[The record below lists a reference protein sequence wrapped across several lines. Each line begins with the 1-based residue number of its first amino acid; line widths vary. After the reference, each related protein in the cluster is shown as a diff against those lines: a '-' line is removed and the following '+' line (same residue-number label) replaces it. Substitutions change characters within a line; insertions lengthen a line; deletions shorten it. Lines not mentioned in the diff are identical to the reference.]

1 MDQSTPPVM
10 PPGKLGLRA
19 SKSKDT
25 KAWLPDFSDNHF
37 LAGDDETSMPKVS
50 GWESGN
56 DELAV
61 GEA

>member
-1 MDQSTPPVM
+1 M